1 MALVTSADSPA
12 PLRQVSTL
20 VGEYVGRLG
29 AVWVEAEIATV
40 TRRQGVCF
48 LTLRDLRAQVSMAAT
63 CHVSIL
69 DAGPAPVTEGARVV
83 VHAKPAFYPPSGRL
97 QLEIREIRP
106 QGEGELLARLERR
119 KQLLAAEGLF
129 DPRLKKRLP
138 FLPRAV
144 GLVTARGSAAERDVL
159 ENARARWPAVNI
171 VVRHAVMQGADSASE
186 VMNAVRA
193 LEVSG
198 DVDVIVISR
207 GGGSIEDL
215 LPFSDEGLIRAVYA
229 CSLPVV
235 SAIGHEQDTPLL
247 DLVADVRAST
257 PTGAAEL
264 IVPDVREELAGMT
277 AMRGRALQA
286 VHTLLAHETHVLAQ
300 LRSRPVLANPV
311 TVVDAQQKVIVEA
324 RNQARR
330 ELHHRLSRAQD
341 QVGSHL
347 ARVRSLSPL
356 ATLERGY
363 AVAQRPDGSVITA
376 LDQVPEEF
384 GVRLSDGSVDVR
396 TVSTKEIPHG

>member
-1 MALVTSADSPA
+1 
-12 PLRQVSTL
+12 
-20 VGEYVGRLG
+20 
-29 AVWVEAEIATV
+29 
-40 TRRQGVCF
+40 
-48 LTLRDLRAQVSMAAT
+48 
-63 CHVSIL
+63 
-69 DAGPAPVTEGARVV
+69 
-83 VHAKPAFYPPSGRL
+83 
-97 QLEIREIRP
+97 
-106 QGEGELLARLERR
+106 
-119 KQLLAAEGLF
+119 
-129 DPRLKKRLP
+129 
-138 FLPRAV
+138 
-144 GLVTARGSAAERDVL
+144 
-159 ENARARWPAVNI
+159 
-171 VVRHAVMQGADSASE
+171 
-186 VMNAVRA
+186 
-193 LEVSG
+193 
-198 DVDVIVISR
+198 VIVISR

-229 CSLPVV
+229 CSVPVV

-264 IVPDVREELAGMT
+264 IVPDVREELAGVT

-286 VHTLLAHETHVLAQ
+286 VHTLLGHEAHVLAQ

-311 TVVDAQQKVIVEA
+311 TVVDAQQKVIIEA